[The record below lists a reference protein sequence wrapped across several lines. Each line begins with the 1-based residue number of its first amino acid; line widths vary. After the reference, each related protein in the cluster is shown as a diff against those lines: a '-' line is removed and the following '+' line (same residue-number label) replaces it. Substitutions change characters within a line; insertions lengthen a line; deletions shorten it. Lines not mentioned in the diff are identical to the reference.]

1 MGRRGVVLLF
11 VVLLG
16 LSIVTQGNIAEEF
29 QNPEMIIS
37 VKRHE
42 VAYVTHEPFNITSD
56 ADFET
61 QAWPGNGSISN
72 PYLIEN
78 LNITTNS
85 STAIW
90 VRNTTRHFIIQNCLF
105 VSPVNIYTLYQPIF
119 PVTLTNVSNG
129 EIRGNQIVNSN
140 AGISGYALSN
150 FTISDNRF
158 NVTWTGIDVRFSN
171 FTTILNNTQEFDP
184 LVMGLYIIGSR
195 NITVSLNQFRNI
207 STFGISAGANYNSS
221 FTDNTLIASD
231 SELVFSF
238 NGIFLGGGETCIVS
252 GNEIANFWMA
262 GIDVSGKDHL
272 VENNNI
278 TSSQRGIIISTNSST
293 VRRNNLTDNF
303 NSIDLVKANDTKVYE
318 NTIWGEHG
326 LIETGISIHGGYNS
340 QIHSNVISHVGQGI
354 YLQGATGFNISNN
367 IVNDGRYGFI
377 FGWMGYGFLAVGDGP
392 SFDGDILNNS
402 FDSGGLLPHIEN
414 IGSWDFDTIRFEG
427 NTVNNRPIGF
437 YAYLDGTVLNGDDY
451 GQLFLVSSTD
461 VTLTGGDFY
470 GIISDRTAGIDNYPG
485 IASAITLLNSTGC
498 ELRDVRFHNNT
509 IGVNIQYSTDCL
521 LQNTTGYD
529 NSWAAITIRSSDVIV
544 ISDGYFW
551 NNLKA
556 IASRSSWNIRIF
568 NSYIWENEE
577 GIVFDNS
584 FNSTISHND
593 IFQNTDAVFLGDS
606 DGSDI
611 FDNSIYENSRGLL
624 LNSSSDC
631 VITENMIYN
640 NTGVGISLDGTSNRN
655 DIYENTFENNAPN
668 AISEGSSN
676 NWDNQVDTGNRWSD
690 YSGEGPYIIDEND
703 QDDYPIVDLPTTT
716 PTTVEPW
723 EVDPLVL
730 LVAGGAVGVV
740 ALVIIIRDRRR
751 VIIID

>member
-1 MGRRGVVLLF
+1 M
-11 VVLLG
+11 
-16 LSIVTQGNIAEEF
+16 TQNNIAEEI
-29 QNPEMIIS
+29 QSQREIIPI
-37 VKRHE
+37 RHHNLS
-42 VAYVTHEPFNITSD
+42 YISHEPFNITSD
-56 ADFET
+56 SDFET

-90 VRNTTRHFIIQNCLF
+90 VRNTTRHFIIRNSLF
-105 VSPVNIYTLYQPIF
+105 VSPGNSFTLYQLVF

-129 EIRGNQIVNSN
+129 EIRGNHVINSN
-140 AGISGYALSN
+140 GGISGYALSN

-158 NVTWTGIDVRFSN
+158 NVTWTGIDVWFSN
-171 FTTILNNTQEFDP
+171 FTTIFNNTQEFDP
-184 LVMGLYIIGSR
+184 LYYGLSIIGSR

-207 STFGISAGANYNSS
+207 LSGGIAALANYNSS
-221 FTDNTLIASD
+221 FTENTLIASD
-231 SELVFSF
+231 SELVFSG
-238 NGIFLGGGETCIVS
+238 NGIDLRGGETCIVS
-252 GNEIANFWMA
+252 GNEIANFLMA

-278 TSSQRGIIISTNSST
+278 TSSQIGILISTNSST

-303 NSIDLVKANDTKVYE
+303 NSIELVKANDTKVYE
-318 NTIWGEHG
+318 NTIWGESAFAD
-326 LIETGISIHGGYNS
+326 TGIGIHGGYNS
-340 QIHSNVISHVGQGI
+340 QIYSNVISHIGI
-354 YLQGATGFNISNN
+354 GIGLQGATGFNISNN

-377 FGWMGYGFLAVGDGP
+377 FGWYGFLAVGDGP

-402 FDSGGLLPHIEN
+402 FDSGGLFPLIEN

-437 YAYLDGTVLNGDDY
+437 YAYLDGTVLDGDDY

-470 GIISDRTAGIDNYPG
+470 GIISDRTAGIYNDPG
-485 IASAITLLNSTGC
+485 MAAAIILLNSTGC
-498 ELRDVRFHNNT
+498 ELNDVRFHNNT
-509 IGVNIQYSTDCL
+509 IGVNIEDSTDCL

-529 NSWAAITIRSSDVIV
+529 NRRAAITIRHSDEIV
-544 ISDGYFW
+544 ISASYFR

-556 IASRSSWNIRIF
+556 ITSSWSWNIRIF

-624 LNSSSDC
+624 LNSSSAC

-676 NWDNQVDTGNRWSD
+676 NWDDQVDTGNRWSD

-703 QDDYPIVDLPTTT
+703 QDNYPIVDLPTTT